1 MEGAGNIFFC
11 KKTTQKQTLNP
22 TPFLMFSEAVLSPKF
37 ICMAYFQYGCRI
49 LVLCNVQSSAKKRL
63 LTTHQTRR
71 YPKKISEKKCARRP
85 KKLMLSI
92 AFTRGTQRA
101 DHRSPGREQGEGP
114 ASRMADWPSHGA
126 VSKDKLKG
134 KIAKNTS

>member
-1 MEGAGNIFFC
+1 MQ
-11 KKTTQKQTLNP
+11 KKIAKTDSEPHPLLDVFRGCLITQIH
-22 TPFLMFSEAVLSPKF
+22 MHGILSVWS
-37 ICMAYFQYGCRI
+37 RI

-71 YPKKISEKKCARRP
+71 YPKKIRKKVCKEVQKFDAF
-85 KKLMLSI
+85 I
-92 AFTRGTQRA
+92 AFTRRTQRA